1 MFKWEISAEGPWGS
15 ALCAFVICLEGD
27 FMGETVIS
35 CILVLWLLSIYVYIR
50 KESTNSESILSVTF
64 HCCYLYRVLVSI
76 TVSKSQ
82 NFIPVP
88 VVPQGR
94 KNLLQLLKKTFSSL
108 CRWLKYTMGMAMISQ
123 LLLPSLNCKTYDCSI
138 KISCKF
144 FSLWWIFIIKC
155 FINSAWT

>member
-1 MFKWEISAEGPWGS
+1 MRLLFSPVLWYLSTVMFKWEISAEGPWGS

-82 NFIPVP
+82 NFIPVS
-88 VVPQGR
+88 VVPQR
-94 KNLLQLLKKTFSSL
+94 WKNLLQLLKKKLF
-108 CRWLKYTMGMAMISQ
+108 Q
-123 LLLPSLNCKTYDCSI
+123 LMQMI
-138 KISCKF
+138 KIYHGYVNDFTVTASQFK
-144 FSLWWIFIIKC
+144 L
-155 FINSAWT
+155 